1 MGERFAIGVNLGS
14 VVAQT
19 RLALSLHVPLLLA
32 VPAAYTAVVTAGAV
46 AFVAVVAVRSLVVD
60 ILEWQLA
67 STTADGVV
75 LLELVVIE
83 QVRRDAGK
91 NV

>member
-46 AFVAVVAVRSLVVD
+46 AVVAVRSLVVD